1 MIQETGPN
9 HPTSLYIYT
18 DQNSYEPLARIDTD
32 GNQEQH
38 IRYFHTDLNGCPEEL
53 TDANGKILW
62 ECSFQL
68 WGKRIHEIEHEPIE
82 QNLRHQGQYLDRE
95 TGLHYNTFRYYDP
108 DIGRFTQPDP
118 IGLLGG
124 LNLYQYAPNGL
135 TWIDPW
141 GLTTEKIKL
150 DPNEI
155 LVNPKDVNFSQKTIN
170 SAFDTPEGK
179 RNIQSVIND
188 VRKGNVK
195 VTDFPAIRVVDV
207 KGQLVVRDGNSRLA
221 IARSAKAKQIKI
233 VIETNVNEL
242 KDFKRRL
249 WRNNMPNT
257 GTSKVPTCK

>member
-82 QNLRHQGQYLDRE
+82 QNLRYQGQYLDRE
-95 TGLHYNTFRYYDP
+95 TGLHYYTFRYYDP

-124 LNLYQYAPNGL
+124 FNLYQYSPNAL
-135 TWIDPW
+135 TWVDPW
-141 GLTTEKIKL
+141 GLNGSYIFRGTTEEKGEPKVGDSARTLGVRPNRDIPVDTNGNVHPNTDGVSVSPSPQDLPPHRKPIEFGGTGKDPVWKL
-150 DPNEI
+150 DVADLGNDLQHVPDKPGHGTI
-155 LVNPKDVNFSQKTIN
+155 QPK
-170 SAFDTPEGK
+170 
-179 RNIQSVIND
+179 QSMPLS
-188 VRKGNVK
+188 KYQ
-195 VTDFPAIRVVDV
+195 TA
-207 KGQLVVRDGNSRLA
+207 LA
-221 IARSAKAKQIKI
+221 NLKSKWIK
-233 VIETNVNEL
+233 
-242 KDFKRRL
+242 
-249 WRNNMPNT
+249 
-257 GTSKVPTCK
+257 C

>member
-1 MIQETGPN
+1 M
-9 HPTSLYIYT
+9 
-18 DQNSYEPLARIDTD
+18 
-32 GNQEQH
+32 
-38 IRYFHTDLNGCPEEL
+38 
-53 TDANGKILW
+53 
-62 ECSFQL
+62 
-68 WGKRIHEIEHEPIE
+68 
-82 QNLRHQGQYLDRE
+82 
-95 TGLHYNTFRYYDP
+95 
-108 DIGRFTQPDP
+108 
-118 IGLLGG
+118 
-124 LNLYQYAPNGL
+124 